1 MNPKLFTWIFI
12 GSDIG
17 SIVLQAAGGGVANAA
32 GTDQAMVEKGN
43 NITIAGIV
51 FQVATMSECGVMAL
65 EFFIASRKNLREGFQ
80 GEAGTEK
87 LQQRICLVLA
97 AEIVAYTTVLI
108 RCIYQFPEMAGGWG
122 NDLMQNQMEF
132 LASGN
137 LGPTV
142 LSELLDAGLTV
153 TVLTRQN
160 SNKTF
165 DPRAQVE
172 KVDYESLE
180 SLKAALA
187 GNEVVVN
194 TLGRFLP
201 SEYGSDT
208 TYPNAAKLQIFAD
221 KIAVQEHLKEVSQQ
235 SGLGYSIL
243 INGPF
248 LDWGLKIGGV
258 GKAVVGIVNDLSA
271 TKNSIVFVNEA
282 TVSQKELLALSGKHV
297 ETKSVQTSEIEQ
309 EAFAELGKP
318 APNPGV
324 FVFGFLRRAIFGEGL
339 GSLFDSKKL
348 SNDLFGKKILSKED
362 LQGLFA

>member
-17 SIVLQAAGGGVANAA
+17 SIVLQAAGGGVVNAA

-43 NITIAGIV
+43 NIIIAGIV

-87 LQQRICLVLA
+87 LQQRIW
-97 AEIVAYTTVLI
+97 
-108 RCIYQFPEMAGGWG
+108 FPEMAGGWG

-172 KVDYESLE
+172 KVDYESRK

-194 TLGRFLP
+194 TLAFP
-201 SEYGSDT
+201 
-208 TYPNAAKLQIFAD
+208 PNAAKLPIFAD
-221 KIAVQEHLKEVSQQ
+221 KIAVQEHLMEVSQQ

-248 LDWGLKIGGV
+248 LDWGLKIG
-258 GKAVVGIVNDLSA
+258 
-271 TKNSIVFVNEA
+271 F
-282 TVSQKELLALSGKHV
+282 LLDYY
-297 ETKSVQTSEIEQ
+297 T
-309 EAFAELGKP
+309 
-318 APNPGV
+318 
-324 FVFGFLRRAIFGEGL
+324 LRRWRA
-339 GSLFDSKKL
+339 KVQY
-348 SNDLFGKKILSKED
+348 SNP
-362 LQGLFA
+362 

>member
-17 SIVLQAAGGGVANAA
+17 SIVLQAAGGGVVNAA

-43 NITIAGIV
+43 NIIIAGIV

-87 LQQRICLVLA
+87 LQQRIWLVLA

-172 KVDYESLE
+172 KVDYESRK

-194 TLGRFLP
+194 TLAFP
-201 SEYGSDT
+201 
-208 TYPNAAKLQIFAD
+208 PNAAKLPIFAD
-221 KIAVQEHLKEVSQQ
+221 KIAVQEHLMEVSQQ

-248 LDWGLKIGGV
+248 LDWGLKIG
-258 GKAVVGIVNDLSA
+258 
-271 TKNSIVFVNEA
+271 F
-282 TVSQKELLALSGKHV
+282 LLDYY
-297 ETKSVQTSEIEQ
+297 T
-309 EAFAELGKP
+309 
-318 APNPGV
+318 
-324 FVFGFLRRAIFGEGL
+324 LRRWRA
-339 GSLFDSKKL
+339 KVQY
-348 SNDLFGKKILSKED
+348 SNP
-362 LQGLFA
+362 